1 MADITKA
8 AAPDWHA
15 RGGVRRSTR
24 AWRVRTSAVL
34 VAAVVLAVLVVPP
47 LVNLDE
53 QAVDLGMKL
62 RPPSLAHPFGT
73 DDVGR
78 DLLLRCVYGLR
89 VSLLV
94 GVVAAVVATVIGT
107 AVGALA
113 AASGGW
119 VDRVVMRLVDVFS
132 SVPHLLL
139 GIFIV
144 AMFRPG
150 VWPVVVSVALTHW
163 LSTARIVRAEV
174 LSLRSRPYV
183 DAAISGGAS
192 RLRVAVRHL
201 LPGVLPQAG
210 LAAVLM
216 VPHAIWHESA
226 LSFLGLGLPT
236 HQASLGTLV
245 QTRAR
250 LAPRGRLVADPLPR
264 PVHHRPHPGDRG
276 PRGRLAGADQPPAP
290 IGADAVKPVLSV
302 QGPLR
307 TVPPSRAASPCPPT
321 RRREN
326 AAGGTRGP
334 GRSRRPTRTTTTS
347 TPGRSSTP
355 STTGSPVSRPT
366 STSSTDSSSSPT
378 TPWTSTRAAPWS
390 PSIWSR
396 SRPASAPTTGR
407 CTGDTTAPSSSSST
421 SRPRARRPTPSS
433 TAICGPTAACSP
445 RTRTA
450 RCAPPR
456 LRPSSPVTARRAARW
471 RPSRCGTPSTTGASP
486 TSTPAPASL
495 IPLISDNWSLNFTWQ
510 GTGPIPPAERDK
522 LRGIVFAAHARGQ
535 RVRFWAT
542 PDLPGPRRD
551 AVWGELLAAGV
562 DHLNT
567 DDLAGLEAFLD
578 ARGR

>member
-1 MADITKA
+1 MAETTTWRA
-8 AAPDWHA
+8 SLRGAPKSC
-15 RGGVRRSTR
+15 STR
-24 AWRVRTSAVL
+24 AWRVRSSAVI
-34 VAAVVLAVLVVPP
+34 VAAIVLAVLLVPP

-53 QAVDLGMKL
+53 QAVNLAAKL
-62 RPPSLAHPFGT
+62 QPPSWEHPFGT

-192 RLRVAVRHL
+192 RMRVTVRHL

-245 QTRAR
+245 QSAR
-250 LAPRGRLVADPLPR
+250 GSLLAGDWWPTLF
-264 PVHHRPHPGDRG
+264 PGLFIIVPTLAIAG
-276 PRGRLAGADQPPAP
+276 LAGAWRERINP
-290 IGADAVKPVLSV
+290 
-302 QGPLR
+302 
-307 TVPPSRAASPCPPT
+307 
-321 RRREN
+321 RRR
-326 AAGGTRGP
+326 
-334 GRSRRPTRTTTTS
+334 S
-347 TPGRSSTP
+347 
-355 STTGSPVSRPT
+355 
-366 STSSTDSSSSPT
+366 
-378 TPWTSTRAAPWS
+378 
-390 PSIWSR
+390 
-396 SRPASAPTTGR
+396 
-407 CTGDTTAPSSSSST
+407 
-421 SRPRARRPTPSS
+421 
-433 TAICGPTAACSP
+433 
-445 RTRTA
+445 
-450 RCAPPR
+450 
-456 LRPSSPVTARRAARW
+456 
-471 RPSRCGTPSTTGASP
+471 
-486 TSTPAPASL
+486 
-495 IPLISDNWSLNFTWQ
+495 
-510 GTGPIPPAERDK
+510 
-522 LRGIVFAAHARGQ
+522 
-535 RVRFWAT
+535 
-542 PDLPGPRRD
+542 
-551 AVWGELLAAGV
+551 ELML
-562 DHLNT
+562 
-567 DDLAGLEAFLD
+567 
-578 ARGR
+578 